1 MSTNIKIFVYKIPRK
16 FRPTKDLPLVS
27 ETFYEIEKHIKKE
40 LRTKNPKKA
49 DLFFVPIN
57 LIQYQ
62 FNNEDPKELLNN
74 LKYLS
79 NKKDHFIVALGDF
92 SNRGTK
98 NKYGEAYSKPY
109 KWLDKFGLLA
119 LESTSDLDKEHDI
132 GIIPLNTLPKRP
144 KYNEN
149 KRIYLYSFLGE
160 LNHVFLPETHIRN
173 KVGLLDNVVDVFIG
187 DEIKLIDKKKMLKKF
202 RTKNNY
208 ELISRNSTFTLC
220 PAGYGRWTYRFF
232 QAIEWGS
239 IPVLLSD
246 DYVKPFSDKIPY
258 DKFSLTIKEKD
269 IKNIDKIIRSISA
282 NKIEEMQIELKS
294 NQQSFTKNNFFKLLD
309 KELERLVKYA

>member
-1 MSTNIKIFVYKIPRK
+1 M
-16 FRPTKDLPLVS
+16 
-27 ETFYEIEKHIKKE
+27 
-40 LRTKNPKKA
+40 
-49 DLFFVPIN
+49 
-57 LIQYQ
+57 
-62 FNNEDPKELLNN
+62 
-74 LKYLS
+74 
-79 NKKDHFIVALGDF
+79 
-92 SNRGTK
+92 
-98 NKYGEAYSKPY
+98 
-109 KWLDKFGLLA
+109 
-119 LESTSDLDKEHDI
+119 
-132 GIIPLNTLPKRP
+132 PKRP

-173 KVGLLDNVVDVFIG
+173 KVGLLDNGVDVFIG